1 MRSNKAKSGV
11 LAEGA
16 GEPVGG
22 PSAVA
27 SAKRRSE
34 SGTRRAAWTVAGFLT
49 LFTPINLYWALG
61 GKWGLAWV
69 VGGCDDCIPVS
80 VIWIQQA
87 AMFCGI
93 VIVLG
98 RAGIWRPPLP
108 RWILWAGVWGMA
120 AAFFG
125 VALQNL
131 IGDNRPQATLLFAPV
146 AALMSVLCVIVA
158 LTGADGV
165 RNGPGS
171 GRDHR

>member
-1 MRSNKAKSGV
+1 MRSNKAGSGA
-11 LAEGA
+11 LPGGS
-16 GEPVGG
+16 GEPVDG
-22 PSAVA
+22 PSAIA
-27 SAKRRSE
+27 LAKRRSE
-34 SGTRRAAWTVAGFLT
+34 SRTRRAAWTIAGFLI

-69 VGGCDDCIPVS
+69 GGGCDDCIPVS
-80 VIWIQQA
+80 VIWAQQV

-98 RAGIWRPPLP
+98 RAGIWRTPLP
-108 RWILWAGVWGMA
+108 RWILWAGAWGMA

-131 IGDNRPQATLLFAPV
+131 IGDNRPEATWLFAPV
-146 AALMSVLCVIVA
+146 AALVSVLCVIVA
-158 LTGADGV
+158 LTRADGV